1 MYQTLNLFQVS
12 GAMAEHAGRRQA
24 VVATNVA
31 NADTPRFEAMEMPAF
46 QDVYAK
52 DTFGGMQATRPGHFG
67 AGANARLR
75 VEATLQASEP
85 SPNGNT
91 VSIEDEMLAAVDV
104 AREHNR
110 ALAIYR
116 HGMTVIRASI
126 GQR

>member
-31 NADTPRFEAMEMPAF
+31 NADTPRFEAMQLPSFKE
-46 QDVYAK
+46 VYAK
-52 DTFGGMQATRPGHFG
+52 DTFGAMRSTRGGHMG
-67 AGANARLR
+67 NGANRQLR
-75 VEATLQASEP
+75 TEVAVRPSEP

-91 VSIEDEMLAAVDV
+91 VSIEDEMLSAVDI

-116 HGMTVIRASI
+116 HGMTVLRATI
-126 GQR
+126 GHN

>member
-31 NADTPRFEAMEMPAF
+31 NADTPRFQSMQMPSF
-46 QDVYAK
+46 QEVYAK
-52 DTFGGMQATRPGHFG
+52 DTFGAMRATRPGHIGVG
-67 AGANARLR
+67 ADARMR
-75 VEATLQASEP
+75 VDATPTGSEP
-85 SPNGNT
+85 APNGNT
-91 VSIEDEMLAAVDV
+91 VSLEDEMLAAVAV
-104 AREHNR
+104 SREHNR

-116 HGMTVIRASI
+116 HGMTVLRAVV

>member
-1 MYQTLNLFQVS
+1 MYQTLNVFQVS

-31 NADTPRFEAMEMPAF
+31 NADTPRYEAMKMPSF
-46 QDVYAK
+46 REVYAK
-52 DTFGGMQATRPGHFG
+52 DTFGEMTATRAGHNG
-67 AGANARLR
+67 AGDNARMR
-75 VEATLQASEP
+75 SGAMPSGGEP

-91 VSIEDEMLAAVDV
+91 VSVEDEMLMAVEV
-104 AREHNR
+104 SREHNR

-116 HGMTVIRASI
+116 HGMTVLRAVV

>member
-31 NADTPRFEAMEMPAF
+31 NADTPRFQAMQMPSF
-46 QDVYAK
+46 QALYAK
-52 DTFGGMQATRPGHFG
+52 DTFGAMRATRSGHVG
-67 AGANARLR
+67 EGANGRLR
-75 VEATLQASEP
+75 TEVMVQNSEP

-91 VSIEDEMLAAVDV
+91 VSIEDEMLSAVDI

-116 HGMTVIRASI
+116 HGMTILRASI

>member
-31 NADTPRFEAMEMPAF
+31 NADTPRFEAMHMPSF
-46 QDVYAK
+46 QEIYTRN
-52 DTFGGMQATRPGHFG
+52 TFGAMRATRAGHIG
-67 AGANARLR
+67 EGANGRLR
-75 VEATLQASEP
+75 AEASLRPSEP

-91 VSIEDEMLAAVDV
+91 VSIEDEMLAGVEIG
-104 AREHNR
+104 REHNR

-116 HGMTVIRASI
+116 HGMTVLRATI
-126 GQR
+126 GRR